1 MTHTITIETRIAE
14 EELSSE
20 LDDALSRMSEI
31 FQQAKRV
38 MFSKKMREISIT
50 KPQFCAKYGL
60 SSRQFNSVKQDV
72 DAIFQSQTTNLK
84 RYIQE
89 DFTRYDKVVK
99 HLKRYQK
106 QLKSHA
112 NNQTILSPN
121 THLKT
126 VEKKRGCER
135 KKQIIVSRIAR

>member
-38 MFSKKMREISIT
+38 MFSQKMREISIT

-126 VEKKRGCER
+126 VEKK
-135 KKQIIVSRIAR
+135 KPAPLH